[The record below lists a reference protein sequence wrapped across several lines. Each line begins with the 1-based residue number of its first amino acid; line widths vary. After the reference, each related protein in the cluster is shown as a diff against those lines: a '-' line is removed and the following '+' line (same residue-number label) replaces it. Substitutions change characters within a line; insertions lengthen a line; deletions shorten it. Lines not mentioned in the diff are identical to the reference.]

1 MADPPP
7 PLLVHVVVECPLMDF
22 SQLNSHSPEI
32 RSHLSKAPHVGDPK
46 QENSIPLIGTT
57 RTTNFVEN
65 NVTVGKSF
73 QVSYVFI

>member
-1 MADPPP
+1 
-7 PLLVHVVVECPLMDF
+7 MDF

-57 RTTNFVEN
+57 WTTNFVEN
-65 NVTVGKSF
+65 NITVGK
-73 QVSYVFI
+73 VFRSHIYIRSILIKSGDLFLSKSLE